1 MIGLLAK
8 LFVKNYK
15 NTEEPQVRG
24 SYGVLCSI
32 VGIIQNVLLFAGK
45 YVVGVISGSLAI
57 MADALNNLFDAG
69 SSVVTMMGFK
79 FAAKRADMHHPFG
92 HGRYEYIAGL
102 VVSFLIMLM
111 GVELFQSSVEK
122 IMNPQGMVSG
132 WATLVVLLLSIGVKM
147 YMSLYNR
154 KIGEKID
161 SAAMKATAM
170 DSLSDCI
177 STAVVFLC
185 TILYQVWN
193 VNLDGWGGLLV
204 ALFILYTGIISVK
217 ETTSPLLGQ
226 APEPEYVEQIE
237 SIVRSHPE
245 ILGIHDLI
253 VHDYGPGHSLI
264 SLHGEVSGEGNIY
277 VLHDLIDC
285 IEMELQ
291 EKLGCEAVIHM
302 DPIAA
307 DNELVQAMRIK
318 TEALLKEIH
327 PKISVHDFRMV
338 EGPTHTNL
346 VFDAVVPREI
356 ADSDEKA
363 KTMIQEKIRELGSQ
377 YRAVIKIDRF
387 YVK

>member
-32 VGIIQNVLLFAGK
+32 VGIILNVLLFAGK

-237 SIVRSHPE
+237 TIVRSHPE

-318 TEALLKEIH
+318 TEAVLKEIH

>member
-32 VGIIQNVLLFAGK
+32 VGIILNVLLFAGK